1 MQSRNLKISSH
12 IKEINHNVNE
22 YLSKPFCTYH
32 VKYFVMIILIMK
44 KNVNN
49 KKMYIK
55 CTQNIIMIT
64 L

>member
-55 CTQNIIMIT
+55 CT
-64 L
+64 